1 MTLSLRYAAHSDVG
15 LVRAGNE
22 DSAYAGPRLL
32 VVADGMGG
40 AAAGEVASSIVVAS
54 LAGLDDDDLGGDL
67 LDALTESVA
76 RAESLLTK
84 TINADSSLE
93 GMGTTLTALLWSGTR
108 VGLAHVGDSRAYLLR
123 GGDLLRLTH
132 DHTYVQTL
140 VDRGE
145 ISAEEA
151 ESHPRRS
158 LLMRALDGR
167 NDAQPDLS
175 VREVRAADRFM
186 VCSDGLSGV
195 ISESTISEEL
205 AFGQPSEAALRLIA
219 LAKKAGGPDNITIVI
234 ADVVDADDRPATQA
248 LVVGAAG
255 EPELAQRAADIV
267 DASPAGKAR
276 AQLGENALK
285 EESQRAKERFE
296 ADEDFENSARRQRW
310 IRRGAITALVALL
323 IIALGVVCIQ
333 WIGRQFYVASN
344 GTNVAIFQGV
354 NQHIAWISLAKP
366 VTSTDIATQSLPEQ
380 SRFQVEQGI
389 SAKNLED
396 AQRVVDRLRGDASS
410 CTIANPPAGCPS
422 SQPGSGLPIPA
433 PTVSPRLATPGTTP

>member
-1 MTLSLRYAAHSDVG
+1 
-15 LVRAGNE
+15 
-22 DSAYAGPRLL
+22 
-32 VVADGMGG
+32 
-40 AAAGEVASSIVVAS
+40 
-54 LAGLDDDDLGGDL
+54 
-67 LDALTESVA
+67 
-76 RAESLLTK
+76 
-84 TINADSSLE
+84 
-93 GMGTTLTALLWSGTR
+93 
-108 VGLAHVGDSRAYLLR
+108 
-123 GGDLLRLTH
+123 
-132 DHTYVQTL
+132 
-140 VDRGE
+140 
-145 ISAEEA
+145 
-151 ESHPRRS
+151 
-158 LLMRALDGR
+158 MRALDGR

-195 ISESTISEEL
+195 VSESTISEEL

-219 LAKKAGGPDNITIVI
+219 LAKKAGGPDNITVVI

-267 DASPAGKAR
+267 DSSPAGKAR

-396 AQRVVDRLRGDASS
+396 AQRVVDRLHGDASS